1 MSEVRAHYPISF
13 FLNILII
20 YLYNYLCY
28 TMYSL
33 VFDIYVY
40 IVCNCITIHIQ
51 YILYR
56 VMQPDGNRFC
66 GDVALD
72 SVNTASRNNNSIS
85 DPINKKHF
93 NYSFFFQSEMRK
105 CTCNAVLYFGYT
117 FSSITWNKKIF
128 ATKKW
133 IYFPL
138 TIWMKVFSSSLNTT
152 ITLSKTTSQQILF
165 QSDCITL
172 SYLSLI

>member
-1 MSEVRAHYPISF
+1 MFNILF
-13 FLNILII
+13 FLNILFI

-56 VMQPDGNRFC
+56 VMQSDGNRFC
-66 GDVALD
+66 GDVALN

-85 DPINKKHF
+85 DPINEKHF
-93 NYSFFFQSEMRK
+93 KDFFFQSDMRK
-105 CTCNAVLYFGYT
+105 CTFNAVLYFGYT
-117 FSSITWNKKIF
+117 FSSITWNKKNFF
-128 ATKKW
+128 ATE
-133 IYFPL
+133 ILIFLPL
-138 TIWMKVFSSSLNTT
+138 TI
-152 ITLSKTTSQQILF
+152 
-165 QSDCITL
+165 
-172 SYLSLI
+172 